1 MEEGE
6 RERGREGERA
16 HINWIIYSLLRR
28 GSTHPP
34 SHGEQWRASRASGK
48 KYMALHSA
56 GGGVLHTPQPR
67 CVLPLMLAH
76 LMNDKGASAHYKGAL
91 RRTTAAAWRA
101 VVCRKVSDHIISY
114 HIIYFIISCMY
125 VICTV

>member
-48 KYMALHSA
+48 KNIWHCTAQA
-56 GGGVLHTPQPR
+56 GVFSTRHNQ
-67 CVLPLMLAH
+67 
-76 LMNDKGASAHYKGAL
+76 GACSL
-91 RRTTAAAWRA
+91 
-101 VVCRKVSDHIISY
+101 
-114 HIIYFIISCMY
+114 
-125 VICTV
+125 